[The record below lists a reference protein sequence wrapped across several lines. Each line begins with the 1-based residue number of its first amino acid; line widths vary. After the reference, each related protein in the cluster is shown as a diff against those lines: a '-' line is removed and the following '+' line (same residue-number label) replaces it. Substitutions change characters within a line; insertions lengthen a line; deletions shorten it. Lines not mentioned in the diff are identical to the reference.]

1 VIFPNIHVLY
11 TNLVHPLHYFT
22 SHAIALFKVTLTD
35 LMFHIHIFIE
45 STSTIYSPSFT
56 LFIYPCLLKSALPLT
71 WILHGILPVNIWCL
85 NKPNL
90 LHYYSPS
97 FLPLLCTVQQF
108 SVFSCV
114 LFLHR
119 CDIFH
124 NFSLHHSS
132 FPPSLDSSNSFNFGN
147 IFCIY
152 LYVYMQIEKKM
163 YQRCMCKT

>member
-108 SVFSCV
+108 SVCSVVSYSYTDVIYFTIFHSIIL
-114 LFLHR
+114 LFL
-119 CDIFH
+119 
-124 NFSLHHSS
+124 L
-132 FPPSLDSSNSFNFGN
+132 P
-147 IFCIY
+147 
-152 LYVYMQIEKKM
+152 
-163 YQRCMCKT
+163 